1 MAKVMI
7 VRGQAGTGKTHLLC
21 DIAHRRLAEGCPSV
35 LLLGQSFTSDG
46 APWPQAAELL
56 DARSDSSAAEFVG
69 ALECAAQAAGV
80 RALVLIDALNEGKG
94 LSVWQTHLPG
104 FLAHFARSDWVGV
117 VLSIRSSYDGLIPKE
132 VREHAVVA
140 THRGFGERSYD
151 AMRTFF
157 THYGL
162 DLPSTPLIAPEF
174 GNPLFLKTLCFG
186 LQGQGETRLRK
197 DIHGITS
204 IFSLYIS
211 SVDKRVATRL
221 GLSPWKKTAEEALRA
236 LCSAFPALSER
247 WLAVEAAEEL
257 VNGILPGRPY
267 EESLYR
273 ALVVEGVL
281 VQDVSGAGRRGEGR
295 EIVFIAYDR
304 LADHLVSEALL
315 EAHFDGANAA
325 AAFAPG
331 GGMGEVVD
339 GGYATQGLREALCI
353 QLPELTGREVIDLVP
368 RLAQTEGFAEAF
380 TQSLVWRHAR
390 TFSERTCDLV
400 RTRLDPGRRDLSSI
414 LDALLTLAT
423 TPEHHLN
430 ARFLNARLRQDEMPA
445 RDVWWSVY
453 LHHATSGRWSAA
465 RRLWDWAL
473 AVSQTT
479 QLDDDLVDL
488 SAMTLAWMLAASNRP
503 VRDRSTKSLVNLLT
517 GRLAAAARLV
527 DGFADVDDPYVVE
540 RVYAVAYGVAT
551 RSHDPAEVKI
561 LAERVYARVFAI
573 GAPPANI
580 LLRDYARGV
589 VERAL
594 YLGSPIDVDVTRIRP
609 PYNSAPPVFPS
620 EEDVA
625 PLLPSS
631 EQIPTDAKTKT
642 GLAATS
648 ATRFWRVSCIE
659 LYGTLGD
666 ARGSGCRSGW
676 TIRRGRSRSFP
687 RMAPRTQFRCRC
699 WTAARSSDTSC
710 GGCSSWGGRRID
722 SEGSTAPGISTESD
736 SLQLKRA

>member
-1 MAKVMI
+1 
-7 VRGQAGTGKTHLLC
+7 
-21 DIAHRRLAEGCPSV
+21 
-35 LLLGQSFTSDG
+35 
-46 APWPQAAELL
+46 
-56 DARSDSSAAEFVG
+56 
-69 ALECAAQAAGV
+69 
-80 RALVLIDALNEGKG
+80 
-94 LSVWQTHLPG
+94 
-104 FLAHFARSDWVGV
+104 
-117 VLSIRSSYDGLIPKE
+117 
-132 VREHAVVA
+132 
-140 THRGFGERSYD
+140 
-151 AMRTFF
+151 
-157 THYGL
+157 
-162 DLPSTPLIAPEF
+162 
-174 GNPLFLKTLCFG
+174 
-186 LQGQGETRLRK
+186 
-197 DIHGITS
+197 
-204 IFSLYIS
+204 
-211 SVDKRVATRL
+211 
-221 GLSPWKKTAEEALRA
+221 
-236 LCSAFPALSER
+236 
-247 WLAVEAAEEL
+247 
-257 VNGILPGRPY
+257 
-267 EESLYR
+267 
-273 ALVVEGVL
+273 
-281 VQDVSGAGRRGEGR
+281 
-295 EIVFIAYDR
+295 
-304 LADHLVSEALL
+304 
-315 EAHFDGANAA
+315 
-325 AAFAPG
+325 
-331 GGMGEVVD
+331 MGEVVD

-631 EQIPTDAKTKT
+631 EQNSYRREDEDWARSHIGHSVLEGELQRVIRDTWGCSGEWLSLGLDHPAWQEPIIPENGTMDPIPVPVLDRSQIERYVLRRVFELGWSTDRFGRFDRTWDLDGIGQFVTKESIGRKYQRIAYREVLGLIADHFQYREYPANVARDHHYVGPWQNWLRDIDPT
-642 GLAATS
+642 RAGILPGGRPWSYRQGHSRVWWTAGGYVGWEDVDRLEDWIQRQDDLPRIEDLLMVRNPEEGTRWLNCSSFYRWRQEPPVGRKLFEVESGEVGWWIAAHMTRAEDAEAFLEWVRAQPFVGTGIEPTAEVYNVFVGEHGWAPAAGYSQVPLGGLREGARPIRNVPVRLEALATKYPFRFGLADGLIS
-648 ATRFWRVSCIE
+648 ERNGCSFRFE
-659 LYGTLGD
+659 
-666 ARGSGCRSGW
+666 
-676 TIRRGRSRSFP
+676 
-687 RMAPRTQFRCRC
+687 
-699 WTAARSSDTSC
+699 RSSGLEGCVGVGRPLTS
-710 GGCSSWGGRRID
+710 
-722 SEGSTAPGISTESD
+722 
-736 SLQLKRA
+736 